1 MNVIR
6 VNASRTY
13 DVTVTDSWNG
23 LLPTVKKVATGK
35 KIAII
40 TDENVAKLYLN
51 EVCKLLSEYEIFIH
65 TVPAGESSKCLAEY
79 GKIIEELA
87 ENSFRRDDAVISLGG
102 GVVGDLSAFVASTYM
117 RGIKL
122 IALPTTLLSMI
133 DSSVG
138 GKTAI
143 NLSVGKNLCGTFYQP
158 FAVYINT
165 ATLAT
170 LPTREILCGKG
181 ELVKYAI
188 LDGRISAGDI
198 DKYDTPEV
206 ISKCVS
212 IKKEIVEQDEYDDGK
227 RGLLNLGHTVGHA
240 VEKLSEFTVPHG
252 ICVLKG
258 LYAIADISKK
268 IFNTSDNDYREVI
281 ALLEKVEVDGD
292 LPFSA
297 EEIIREIA
305 VDKKSDKDGIN
316 LVLIKKVGDCVIY
329 HSDRET
335 VRRCLGA

>member
-1 MNVIR
+1 MNVIK
-6 VNASRTY
+6 VNASRAY
-13 DVTVTDSWNG
+13 EVTVTNSWDG
-23 LLPTVKKVATGK
+23 LLPTVKKIATGK
-35 KIAII
+35 KLAII
-40 TDENVAKLYLN
+40 TDENVAELYLN
-51 EVCKLLSEYEIFIH
+51 EVCKLLSDYEIFIH
-65 TVPAGESSKCLAEY
+65 IVPSGEGSKCLAEY

-87 ENSFRRDDAVISLGG
+87 ENSFRRDDAVVSLGG

-165 ATLAT
+165 ATLST
-170 LPTREILCGKG
+170 LPQREILCGKG

-188 LDGRISAGDI
+188 LDGRISAKDI
-198 DKYDTPEV
+198 DNYDTPEV
-206 ISKCVS
+206 ITNCVS
-212 IKKEIVEQDEYDDGK
+212 IKKDIVEQDEYDNGK

-240 VEKLSEFTVPHG
+240 VEKLSGFTVPHG

-258 LYAIADISKK
+258 LYAIADISRK
-268 IFNTSDNDYREVI
+268 IFNTSDNDYMEI
-281 ALLEKVEVDGD
+281 ISLLEKVEADGD
-292 LPFSA
+292 LSFSP
-297 EEIIREIA
+297 EDIIREIA

-329 HSDRET
+329 HTDRET
-335 VRRCLGA
+335 VGRCLGV